1 MTTTAE
7 PTAPTT
13 RATTPAAITTPR
25 RVNIGAQFVKVAY
38 ILGLPAFLICLWAI
52 AVKAQWNL
60 PLGIDM
66 RFVPSPLAV
75 LERTWDLAVGTDG
88 EATSGSLWRHTAAS
102 TLRVLNGFVI
112 AALLAVPL
120 GLLMGR
126 IPFVNRLFDSTVS
139 LLRPIPVTAWAPLAL
154 LLIGFGDRSTI
165 FLILIAAFFPIL
177 INTIAGASAVSPRLL
192 EAAAMLGTPT
202 WKCFFTVVLP
212 SSMHSITSGLRIG
225 LGLSWVVLVVG
236 ETVGIRTGLGALI
249 TQARDMSRTDIIIAG
264 MIVIGLAGLCS
275 DRLLTWCLRLVT
287 RSRPGL
293 V

>member
-1 MTTTAE
+1 MTATAE
-7 PTAPTT
+7 APAAPAPTPQ
-13 RATTPAAITTPR
+13 ATTVATPSHLAR
-25 RVNIGAQFVKVAY
+25 HAKSLLFVVA
-38 ILGLPAFLICLWAI
+38 LPLLLVGLWAL
-52 AVKAQWNL
+52 AVRGQWNL

-66 RFVPSPLAV
+66 RFVPSPWEV
-75 LERTWDLAVGTDG
+75 LVRTWDLAFGSS

-102 TLRVLNGFVI
+102 TLRVANGFLI
-112 AALLAVPL
+112 AAALAVPM

-126 IPFVNRLFDSTVS
+126 IKFVMNMFDSTVS

-177 INTIAGASAVSPRLL
+177 INTIAGAANVPPRLL
-192 EAAAMLGTPT
+192 EAAAMLGTPA
-202 WKCFFTVVLP
+202 WKSFFTVVLP
-212 SSMHSITSGLRIG
+212 SSMQSITSGLRVG

-264 MIVIGLAGLCS
+264 MVVIGVAGLLS
-275 DRLLTWCLRLVT
+275 DRLLTLTLRLIT
-287 RSRPGL
+287 RGRPGL
-293 V
+293 M

>member
-1 MTTTAE
+1 M
-7 PTAPTT
+7 PSRVT
-13 RATTPAAITTPR
+13 RHLTSLL
-25 RVNIGAQFVKVAY
+25 FV
-38 ILGLPAFLICLWAI
+38 IGLPLALVGLWAL
-52 AVKAQWNL
+52 AVRGQWNL

-66 RFVPSPLAV
+66 RFVPSPWEV
-75 LERTWDLAVGTDG
+75 LVRTWDLAFGSS

-102 TLRVLNGFVI
+102 TLRVANGFVI

-126 IPFVNRLFDSTVS
+126 IKVVMKLFDSTVS

-177 INTIAGASAVSPRLL
+177 INTIAGAANVSPRLL
-192 EAAAMLGTPT
+192 EAAAMLGTPS
-202 WKCFFTVVLP
+202 WKSFFTVVLP
-212 SSMHSITSGLRIG
+212 SSMQSITSGLRVG

-264 MIVIGLAGLCS
+264 MVVIGIAGLLS
-275 DRLLTWCLRLVT
+275 DRLLTVFLRVVT
-287 RSRPGL
+287 RGRPGL

>member
-1 MTTTAE
+1 MTATVEPVAAPAPATANA
-7 PTAPTT
+7 PKAPTRIAKHA
-13 RATTPAAITTPR
+13 RAALFAI
-25 RVNIGAQFVKVAY
+25 
-38 ILGLPAFLICLWAI
+38 GLPIVLVAVWAV
-52 AVKAQWNL
+52 AVRGQWNL

-66 RFVPSPLAV
+66 RFVPSPWAV
-75 LERTWDLAVGTDG
+75 LTRVWDLAVGSS

-102 TLRVLNGFVI
+102 TLRVANGFII
-112 AALLAVPL
+112 AAILAVPL

-126 IPFVNRLFDSTVS
+126 IRFVMNVFDSTVS

-177 INTIAGASAVSPRLL
+177 INTIAGAANVSPRLL

-202 WKCFFTVVLP
+202 WKTFFTVVLP
-212 SSMHSITSGLRIG
+212 SSMQSITSGLRVG

-264 MIVIGLAGLCS
+264 MIVIGVAGLLS
-275 DRLLTWCLRLVT
+275 DRLLTGVLRLAT
-287 RSRPGL
+287 RGRPGL

>member
-1 MTTTAE
+1 MTATAE
-7 PTAPTT
+7 PVA
-13 RATTPAAITTPR
+13 ATTTNPTALEVRTPSRLTRQATT
-25 RVNIGAQFVKVAY
+25 ALYA
-38 ILGLPAFLICLWAI
+38 LGLPVVLIGLWAL
-52 AVKAQWNL
+52 AVRGQWNL

-66 RFVPSPLAV
+66 RFVPSPWAV
-75 LERTWDLAVGTDG
+75 LTRVWDLAAGSG

-102 TLRVLNGFVI
+102 TLRVANGFVL
-112 AALLAVPL
+112 AAALAVPL

-126 IPFVNRLFDSTVS
+126 IPFIMRLFDSTVS

-177 INTIAGASAVSPRLL
+177 INTIAGAATVPPRLL

-202 WKCFFTVVLP
+202 WKSFFTVVLP
-212 SSMHSITSGLRIG
+212 CSMQSITSGLRVG

-264 MIVIGLAGLCS
+264 MIVIGVAGLLS
-275 DRLLTWCLRLVT
+275 DRLLTLCLRLIT
-287 RSRPGL
+287 RGRPGL

>member
-1 MTTTAE
+1 MTTTTEVPAV
-7 PTAPTT
+7 
-13 RATTPAAITTPR
+13 ATTNPATPSA
-25 RVNIGAQFVKVAY
+25 RVPSRVAKHASA
-38 ILGLPAFLICLWAI
+38 LLFMLALPLALVALWAL
-52 AVKAQWNL
+52 AVRGQWNL

-66 RFVPSPLAV
+66 RFVPSPWAV
-75 LERTWDLAVGTDG
+75 LVRTWDLAFGSS

-102 TLRVLNGFVI
+102 TLRVANGFVL

-126 IPFVNRLFDSTVS
+126 IRFIMNLFDSTVS

-177 INTIAGASAVSPRLL
+177 INTIAGAANVSPRLL
-192 EAAAMLGTPT
+192 EAAAMLGTPN
-202 WKCFFTVVLP
+202 WKTFFTVVLP
-212 SSMHSITSGLRIG
+212 SSMHSITSGLRVG

-264 MIVIGLAGLCS
+264 MVVIGIAGLLS
-275 DRLLTWCLRLVT
+275 DRLLTLFLRLAT
-287 RSRPGL
+287 RGRPGL

>member
-1 MTTTAE
+1 MTATTAE
-7 PTAPTT
+7 EATAPA
-13 RATTPAAITTPR
+13 ATPPTPDKPARQIK
-25 RVNIGAQFVKVAY
+25 IGKQLAKLAFVFA
-38 ILGLPAFLICLWAI
+38 LPALLVCVWAI
-52 AVKAQWNL
+52 AVKVQWNL

-66 RFVPSPLAV
+66 RFVPSPVAV

-112 AALLAVPL
+112 AAVIAVPL

-126 IPFVNRLFDSTVS
+126 IPFISRMFDSTIS

-177 INTIAGASAVSPRLL
+177 INTIAGASTVSPRLL

-202 WKCFFTVVLP
+202 WKSFFTVVLP

-264 MIVIGLAGLCS
+264 MIVIGLAGLLS
-275 DRLLTWCLRLVT
+275 DRLLTLCLRLVT

>member
-1 MTTTAE
+1 MTATTEA
-7 PTAPTT
+7 PTAATARPKE
-13 RATTPAAITTPR
+13 RAVMPPSRLAKHAK
-25 RVNIGAQFVKVAY
+25 NLLFVVA
-38 ILGLPAFLICLWAI
+38 LPLVLVGLWAL
-52 AVKAQWNL
+52 AVRGQWNL

-66 RFVPSPLAV
+66 RFVPSPWAV
-75 LERTWDLAVGTDG
+75 LVRTWDLAVGSS

-102 TLRVLNGFVI
+102 TLRVANGFVI
-112 AALLAVPL
+112 AAVLAVPI

-126 IPFVNRLFDSTVS
+126 IRFVMGLFDSTVS

-165 FLILIAAFFPIL
+165 FLILIAAFVPIL
-177 INTIAGASAVSPRLL
+177 INTIAGAANVSPRLL
-192 EAAAMLGTPT
+192 EAAAMLGTPA
-202 WKCFFTVVLP
+202 WKSFFTVVLP
-212 SSMHSITSGLRIG
+212 SSMQSITSGLRVG

-264 MIVIGLAGLCS
+264 MVVIGIAGLLS
-275 DRLLTWCLRLVT
+275 DRLLTLSLRLVT
-287 RSRPGL
+287 RGRPGL

>member
-1 MTTTAE
+1 MTATTE
-7 PTAPTT
+7 APTT
-13 RATTPAAITTPR
+13 RATTPPESVR
-25 RVNIGAQFVKVAY
+25 MPSRVTRHLTSLLFV
-38 ILGLPAFLICLWAI
+38 IGLPLALVGLWAL
-52 AVKAQWNL
+52 AVRGQWNL

-66 RFVPSPLAV
+66 RFVPSPWEV
-75 LERTWDLAVGTDG
+75 LVRTWDLAFGSS

-102 TLRVLNGFVI
+102 TLRVANGFVI

-126 IPFVNRLFDSTVS
+126 IKVVMKLFDSTVS

-177 INTIAGASAVSPRLL
+177 INTIAGAANVSPRLL
-192 EAAAMLGTPT
+192 EAAAMLGTPS
-202 WKCFFTVVLP
+202 WKSFFTVVLP
-212 SSMHSITSGLRIG
+212 SSMQSITSGLRVG

-264 MIVIGLAGLCS
+264 MVVIGIAGLLS
-275 DRLLTWCLRLVT
+275 DRLLTVFLRVVT
-287 RSRPGL
+287 RGRPGL

>member
-1 MTTTAE
+1 MTATVEPVAAPAPVTANA
-7 PTAPTT
+7 PKAPTRIAKHA
-13 RATTPAAITTPR
+13 RAALFAI
-25 RVNIGAQFVKVAY
+25 
-38 ILGLPAFLICLWAI
+38 GLPIVLVAVWAV
-52 AVKAQWNL
+52 AVRGQWNL

-66 RFVPSPLAV
+66 RFVPSPWAV
-75 LERTWDLAVGTDG
+75 LTRVWDLAVGSS

-102 TLRVLNGFVI
+102 TLRVANGFII
-112 AALLAVPL
+112 AAILAVPL

-126 IPFVNRLFDSTVS
+126 IRFVMNVFDSTVS

-177 INTIAGASAVSPRLL
+177 INTIAGAANVSPRLL

-202 WKCFFTVVLP
+202 WKTFFTVVLP
-212 SSMHSITSGLRIG
+212 SSMQSITSGLRVG

-264 MIVIGLAGLCS
+264 MIVIGVAGLLS
-275 DRLLTWCLRLVT
+275 DRLLTGVLRLAT
-287 RSRPGL
+287 RGRPGL

>member
-1 MTTTAE
+1 MTATTE
-7 PTAPTT
+7 APTT
-13 RATTPAAITTPR
+13 RATTPPESVR
-25 RVNIGAQFVKVAY
+25 MPSRVTRHLTSLLFV
-38 ILGLPAFLICLWAI
+38 IGLPLALVGLWAL
-52 AVKAQWNL
+52 AVRGQWNL

-66 RFVPSPLAV
+66 RFVPSPWEV
-75 LERTWDLAVGTDG
+75 LVRTWDLAFGSS

-102 TLRVLNGFVI
+102 TLRVANGFVI

-126 IPFVNRLFDSTVS
+126 IKVVMKLFDSTVS

-154 LLIGFGDRSTI
+154 LLIGDRSTI

-177 INTIAGASAVSPRLL
+177 INTIAGAANVSPRLL
-192 EAAAMLGTPT
+192 EAAAMLGTPS
-202 WKCFFTVVLP
+202 WKSFFTVVLP
-212 SSMHSITSGLRIG
+212 SSMQSITSGLRVG

-264 MIVIGLAGLCS
+264 MVVIGIAGLLS
-275 DRLLTWCLRLVT
+275 DRLLTVFLRVVT
-287 RSRPGL
+287 RGRPGL